1 VNHEIASFLGDSN
14 SVRLNQSFTQGSC
27 SMSFALADKSLV
39 CPDCGNPFAVTVAEQ
54 MFYAERGSRMP
65 ARCPECRANRR
76 AERHAEAIRACESA
90 PSASGSEGYGGFSGF
105 ATSAGTARGRNGR
118 SAAPVMYTAVCTA
131 CGASASVP
139 FEPRGRRPVFCRN
152 CFNARRG
159 K

>member
-1 VNHEIASFLGDSN
+1 
-14 SVRLNQSFTQGSC
+14 
-27 SMSFALADKSLV
+27 MSFALAEKNLV
-39 CPDCGNPFAVTVAEQ
+39 CPDCGNPFAVTVGEQ
-54 MFYAERGSRMP
+54 LFYAERGSRMP

-76 AERHAEAIRACESA
+76 AERHADAIRACETA

-105 ATSAGTARGRNGR
+105 ATSAGSQRGRNGR
-118 SAAPVMYTAVCTA
+118 GASPVMHTAVCTA

-139 FEPRGRRPVFCRN
+139 FEPRGRRPVYCRI

>member
-1 VNHEIASFLGDSN
+1 MA
-14 SVRLNQSFTQGSC
+14 
-27 SMSFALADKSLV
+27 FALADKSLV
-39 CPDCGNPFAVTVAEQ
+39 CPDCGSPFAVTVAEQ

-90 PSASGSEGYGGFSGF
+90 PLAPGSEGYGGFSGF

-118 SAAPVMYTAVCTA
+118 SAAPVMYTAVCSA

-139 FEPRGRRPVFCRN
+139 FEPRGRRPVYCRN